1 MAWSDRR
8 RPGALVALSA
18 YLFALDRPA
27 QDTDGATAATR
38 RAVLRR
44 AAVAAVALCV
54 TTALEIGCR

>member
-38 RAVLRR
+38 RAVLR